1 MMEIQLPALEDERQ
15 KKKKKKGKEQKKVP
29 NLVAHIDTNTTV
41 WETLLFFTDFISMW
55 GRLCFLLAC

>member
-15 KKKKKKGKEQKKVP
+15 KKRKKKKKKEQKKVP

-41 WETLLFFTDFISMW
+41 
-55 GRLCFLLAC
+55 

>member
-15 KKKKKKGKEQKKVP
+15 KKKRKKKKEQKKVP

-41 WETLLFFTDFISMW
+41 
-55 GRLCFLLAC
+55 